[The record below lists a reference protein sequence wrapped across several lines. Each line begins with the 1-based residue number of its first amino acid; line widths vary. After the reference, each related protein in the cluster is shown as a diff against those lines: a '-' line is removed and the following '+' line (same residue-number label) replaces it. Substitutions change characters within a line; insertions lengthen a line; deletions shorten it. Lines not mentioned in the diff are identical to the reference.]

1 MKSKKICQLNIIYL
15 QLIVKEISD
24 QQYVRLNA
32 LLDLNKNIRKVDM

>member
-1 MKSKKICQLNIIYL
+1 MKSKENCHLNIIYL

-32 LLDLNKNIRKVDM
+32 LLDLNKNIRKVDI